1 MKKIRT
7 SGFFRRAH
15 GNFLLMMRLTMLSLL
30 MTFVSFT
37 ATALGQRTT
46 IKLNNVELQ
55 VAFNEIKQKMGYMFV
70 YNDQV
75 VKSVGKVSVNVTSDN
90 VTHILKKCLEG
101 TSLDFYIE
109 DNIVVIVAKTE
120 QSTRGTDKKAVTVKG
135 KVVDEGKHPL
145 PGVTVLIKGTTLG
158 VTTGLEGE
166 FSIVVTDTTRA
177 ELVFSFIG
185 MVSQT
190 ISYKNIPK
198 SGEWTVVLKEE
209 VQGLDEV
216 VVTGI
221 YSRKKESFT
230 GSSTTYTAKE
240 LKTIGNTNVLQS
252 LKTMDP
258 SFAIIYGDKNK
269 SNEVIVF
276 KDSYAHNLLP
286 FLTNNYSKIH
296 VVDPRYYNIDLE
308 DYLNKNPNITEALFI
323 NNIQSFNSTFY
334 K

>member
-1 MKKIRT
+1 
-7 SGFFRRAH
+7 
-15 GNFLLMMRLTMLSLL
+15 MLSLL
-30 MTFVSFT
+30 MMFVSFT

-46 IKLNNVELQ
+46 IKLDNVELQ

-209 VQGLDEV
+209 VQG
-216 VVTGI
+216 
-221 YSRKKESFT
+221 SRRS
-230 GSSTTYTAKE
+230 
-240 LKTIGNTNVLQS
+240 
-252 LKTMDP
+252 P
-258 SFAIIYGDKNK
+258 S
-269 SNEVIVF
+269 
-276 KDSYAHNLLP
+276 P
-286 FLTNNYSKIH
+286 
-296 VVDPRYYNIDLE
+296 
-308 DYLNKNPNITEALFI
+308 
-323 NNIQSFNSTFY
+323 
-334 K
+334 

>member
-1 MKKIRT
+1 M
-7 SGFFRRAH
+7 
-15 GNFLLMMRLTMLSLL
+15 
-30 MTFVSFT
+30 
-37 ATALGQRTT
+37 
-46 IKLNNVELQ
+46 
-55 VAFNEIKQKMGYMFV
+55 
-70 YNDQV
+70 
-75 VKSVGKVSVNVTSDN
+75 
-90 VTHILKKCLEG
+90 
-101 TSLDFYIE
+101 
-109 DNIVVIVAKTE
+109 
-120 QSTRGTDKKAVTVKG
+120 
-135 KVVDEGKHPL
+135 VDEGKHPL

-166 FSIVVTDTTRA
+166 FSIVVTDTIHA

-258 SFAIIYGDKNK
+258 SFAIMENNQFGSDPNRLPDINVRGKTSVIGLTQEYETDPNQPLFILDGFETTLATISDLSMDRVESITVLKDAAATAIYGAKAANG
-269 SNEVIVF
+269 
-276 KDSYAHNLLP
+276 
-286 FLTNNYSKIH
+286 
-296 VVDPRYYNIDLE
+296 VVVVETKAPATGTLRL
-308 DYLNKNPNITEALFI
+308 NITEI
-323 NNIQSFNSTFY
+323 
-334 K
+334 